1 MWKYVLVSLLFVSC
15 AERHFSPNE
24 FRYHDT
30 GAAKPKVA
38 IVPVITAKVKQMSWN
53 LSDELTELI
62 SDKFLETKQFYVTK
76 DFSVLGKHL
85 SDLSEINPLIE
96 DVRWL
101 YENASTSEF
110 VVFIELV
117 EHELH
122 PKKSKIPPQGY
133 TLDMAL
139 RVHVIDI
146 RGPNPKVIL
155 QELVQESF
163 NIPIKINYGSDGF
176 SKTTFFLSP
185 LGSAHTH
192 ISKRVAK
199 QVQEYILL
207 AKV

>member
-1 MWKYVLVSLLFVSC
+1 MWKFVLLSFVLCSC
-15 AERHFSPNE
+15 AERHFSANQ

-30 GAAKPKVA
+30 GAPKPRIA
-38 IVPVITAKVKQMSWN
+38 IVPVITAKVKQMPWN
-53 LSDELTELI
+53 LSDELTDLI
-62 SDKFLETKQFYVTK
+62 SDTFLETKQFYVTK

-96 DVRWL
+96 DIRWL
-101 YENASTSEF
+101 YENASSSEF

-122 PKKSKIPPQGY
+122 PKKSKIPPQAY

-146 RGPNPKVIL
+146 RGPEPKVIL
-155 QELVQESF
+155 QELVQDSF
-163 NIPIKINYGSDGF
+163 NISIKINYGSDTF

-192 ISKRVAK
+192 ISKKVAK
-199 QVQEYILL
+199 QIQEYILL
-207 AKV
+207 ARI